1 MQAAAK
7 EADGVKAGV
16 AAVATTRKSRQLEI
30 FTGRSLVCVSG
41 REREAKVSDVGGM
54 GRIEV

>member
-30 FTGRSLVCVSG
+30 FTGRSLVCVLEERG
-41 REREAKVSDVGGM
+41 RLKCLMSEAWGV
-54 GRIEV
+54 